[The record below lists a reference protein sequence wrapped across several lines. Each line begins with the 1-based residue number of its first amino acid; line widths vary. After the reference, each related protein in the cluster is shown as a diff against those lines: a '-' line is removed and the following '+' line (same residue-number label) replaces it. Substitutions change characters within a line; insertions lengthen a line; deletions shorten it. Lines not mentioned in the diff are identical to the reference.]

1 VEDLKNENML
11 LMEGLNSKERENILV
26 KKTLEKQDSDLKN
39 AYSSLKRANSLLEAH
54 QVDTESY
61 GHTEQKGESEYRE
74 SSNQNYNRDYSPYGR
89 KTVDVPPIKNLMSP
103 YDSPIGTFKRQP
115 QPSQTSSYFANTQ
128 SLTPKTARSSLS
140 KDFTQ
145 E

>member
-1 VEDLKNENML
+1 VEDLKKEHML

-61 GHTEQKGESEYRE
+61 GHTEQKGENEHRE
-74 SSNQNYNRDYSPYGR
+74 PSNQNYNRDYSPYGR
-89 KTVDVPPIKNLMSP
+89 LTVDVPTIQSFMSP
-103 YDSPIGTFKRQP
+103 YDSPIGTFKRP
-115 QPSQTSSYFANTQ
+115 QPSQTSSNYCNVQ
-128 SLTPKTARSSLS
+128 SLTPKTTRSSLS
-140 KDFTQ
+140 QDFTQ